1 VIDWHA
7 PFPADP
13 VLIAGVAAG
22 FLAFGSFLGAAQ
34 ARLGAALDEEPTY
47 AATSFWNGRSI
58 CPSCGETLGVRD
70 LVPIVSWLAL
80 GRRCRRCAAPV
91 PPDYAV
97 IEIGALAAFLL
108 AVALGGPWPEVIGK
122 AVMGAV
128 LVALVVV
135 DLRRQ
140 LLPDGLVLPL
150 LPLGLALAWITGDSG
165 AAAAGAVFGGG
176 LLWAV
181 RAAYLRFRG
190 IEALGLGDVKL
201 MAAGGAWVGL
211 AGIGPALLVAALAT
225 LAAVGIAR
233 LSGRSFDLAT
243 RIPFGPGLALGLYTV
258 ALAL

>member
-1 VIDWHA
+1 MIDWHA
-7 PFPADP
+7 PFPSDP
-13 VLIAGVAAG
+13 ILAAGAAAG
-22 FLAFGSFLGAAQ
+22 FLAFGSFLGAVQ
-34 ARLGAALDEEPTY
+34 ARLGAALDDEPTY
-47 AATSFWNGRSI
+47 AAASFWHGRSI
-58 CPSCGETLGVRD
+58 CPSCGVALSMRD
-70 LVPIVSWLAL
+70 LVPVVSWLAL

-97 IEIGALAAFLL
+97 IESGALAAFLL
-108 AVALGGPWPEVIGK
+108 ALAVGGPWPVVIGK

-150 LPLGLALAWITGDSG
+150 LPLGLALAWVTGDSG

-211 AGIGPALLVAALAT
+211 AGIGPALLLAALAT
-225 LAAVGIAR
+225 LAAAAIAR
-233 LSGRSFDLAT
+233 LRGGSVDLAT
-243 RIPFGPGLALGLYTV
+243 RIPFGPGLALGLYAV
-258 ALAL
+258 ALTL